1 MRVAV
6 CQMRSGTDTDANL
19 GLAER
24 LLHEAA
30 DGGADLAMLPEYASY
45 LGPSEGVA
53 TRAELLPGGWWSDRL
68 ATVAAERQM
77 WVLGGTLFE
86 AFDDDVFDTAPLF
99 ARDGDLAARYRKV
112 HLFDAELPG
121 QSPYRESSTFAAGHE
136 LVTHQTDS
144 SRVGLS
150 VCYDLRFPELYRAL
164 MVLGAEIMLVP
175 AQFQAVTGEAHWH
188 VLIRA
193 RAIENQCFVAAA
205 AQWGAFGRADAGR
218 RSFGH
223 SMIVDPWGRVL
234 VEAPGEGDGV
244 WFADLDLSELR
255 RVRTSLPALSHRRLG
270 LVC

>member
-6 CQMRSGTDTDANL
+6 CQMRSGPDSDENL
-19 GLAER
+19 FLAER

-30 DGGADLAMLPEYASY
+30 DGGADLAVLPEYATY
-45 LGPSEGVA
+45 LGPWEGVPA
-53 TRAELLPGGWWSDRL
+53 RAESLPGGSVADRF
-68 ATVAAERQM
+68 ARVAADRSM

-86 AFDDDVFDTAPLF
+86 AFGGDVFDAAPLF
-99 ARDGDLAARYRKV
+99 GRAGELAAKYRKI

-121 QSPYRESSTFAAGHE
+121 QPPNRESSAFAAGHE

-144 SRVGLS
+144 ARVGLS
-150 VCYDLRFPELYRAL
+150 VCYDVRFPEMYRAL

-188 VLIRA
+188 VLLRA
-193 RAIENQCFVAAA
+193 RAIENQCFMVAA
-205 AQWGAFGRADAGR
+205 AQWGTFGRADSGR
-218 RSFGH
+218 RSYGH

-234 VEAPGEGDGV
+234 VEAPGDGDGV
-244 WFADLDLSELR
+244 WLADLDMGELR
-255 RVRTSLPALSHRRLG
+255 RVRTVLPALQHRRLG